1 MNEASL
7 VVTDG
12 LGREE
17 KRLDTSP
24 PFADLHH
31 LSAWE
36 ILVAHAH
43 AHLQAESDRRWSEE
57 RERTEN
63 LAYERESAETLT
75 DLRDAAKKRYNLTI
89 SEHATVVATLKLLAF
104 HAHTSPSIAEW
115 HAKLKTQWETYCTT
129 LLRYLDVPFRIR
141 MEELYGADA
150 MNIIFSRIT
159 FIDSANML
167 WPGGDTPPSLM
178 RATAQF
184 TQYDRSQFPLI
195 VNPYTRGVKR
205 SAARARVAERV
216 VIPSFEANVRAEWAR
231 GVELFSDAW
240 HNEFVRPRVNE
251 VASAID
257 RLSTDVSAV
266 PRQPSNTPIGTFTQ
280 ADGHMDQLRKL
291 GERFRDFVGE
301 IFPRHRTWDTLAAE
315 LQTNLDAARAEQDTD
330 SRLFLAIAEAEPQ
343 VELVQASAYVAQ
355 VSTTCVRALETTLE
369 QLDRPPL
376 RGIVSSACL
385 RCVNEVCTA
394 FRDERD
400 IPSNARVPEPAL
412 HESINHIVGALVNLP
427 ADAHPAVVAVR
438 TWRARL
444 YVTAVQLDYTRL
456 RMDRLLRFMRA
467 AAAMPPSRWAETW
480 LVLCNTDTVEA
491 PSLSRARRLDAHL
504 VSAPSVDAFHAMA
517 VGALQRVRAAIGRSV
532 SEPLSSLAPPPA
544 KLPDV
549 DENDMITAFTP
560 FRDAVATVHRACV
573 PTASRS
579 PSLQTWLREMRKCQN
594 TTHATLTLYFTTL
607 RYVTATLRLAEAFPA
622 RDGDSAPAQRPAS
635 PPEPLADLFVRQ

>member
-1 MNEASL
+1 MDEPPF
-7 VVTDG
+7 VVADG

-17 KRLDTSP
+17 KRLDASP

-31 LSAWE
+31 LGAWE
-36 ILVAHAH
+36 VLVEHAH
-43 AHLQAESDRRWSEE
+43 AHLQAEADRRWNEE
-57 RERTEN
+57 RERAET

-89 SEHATVVATLKLLAF
+89 SEHATVVATLRLLAF

-141 MEELYGADA
+141 MEELYGPTA
-150 MNIIFSRIT
+150 MDTIFSRIT
-159 FIDSANML
+159 FINSANML
-167 WPGGDTPPSLM
+167 WPGGDTPFSLM

-184 TQYDRSQFPLI
+184 TQHDRSQFPLI
-195 VNPYTRGVKR
+195 ANPYTRGVKR
-205 SAARARVAERV
+205 SAPRKSTAARNVL
-216 VIPSFEANVRAEWAR
+216 PSFRDNVRAEWAR

-240 HNEFVRPRVNE
+240 HNEFVRPCVNE

-257 RLSTDVSAV
+257 RLSADVSAV
-266 PRQPSNTPIGTFTQ
+266 PRQPSNAPIGTFTQ

-301 IFPRHRTWDTLAAE
+301 IFPRHRTWDTLTTE
-315 LQTNLDAARAEQDTD
+315 LQTNMDAARAEQDTD
-330 SRLFLAIAEAEPQ
+330 SALFLAIAEAEPQ
-343 VELVQASAYVAQ
+343 VETVQASAYVAQ
-355 VSTTCVRALETTLE
+355 VSTMCVRALEAILG

-385 RCVNEVCTA
+385 RCVNEICAA

-400 IPSNARVPEPAL
+400 IPSSARVPEPTL
-412 HESINHIVGALVNLP
+412 NESISRIVGALVNLP
-427 ADAHPAVVAVR
+427 ADAHPAVVSVR

-456 RMDRLLRFMRA
+456 RMDRLLRFMHA

-504 VSAPSVDAFHAMA
+504 VSAPSVDSFHTTA
-517 VGALQRVRAAIGRSV
+517 VDALQRVRAAVGRSV
-532 SEPLSSLAPPPA
+532 SEPLASLAPPPA

-549 DENDMITAFTP
+549 DENDMIAAFTP

-573 PTASRS
+573 SSASRS
-579 PSLQTWLREMRKCQN
+579 PSLQTWLRELRKCQN
-594 TTHATLTLYFTTL
+594 TTHSTLTLYFTTL
-607 RYVTATLRLAEAFPA
+607 RYVTATLRLVEAFPA
-622 RDGDSAPAQRPAS
+622 RDGGSAPAQRPAS